1 MEREA
6 MPWWRGS
13 IGSRL
18 KPEMAKM
25 LRDYS
30 DISDDE
36 IEEHILAVRERAWQ
50 VRPFPC
56 LGQFG
61 FLLLRSPTLPTWP
74 QIESRVKEG
83 ATILDLG
90 CCFGQDLR
98 YLAASGAPT
107 EKMYASDLF
116 GEFWEISYDFFRDRS
131 RMKARFFQ
139 ADAFEA
145 TSSLKDLNGQIDIV
159 LATQFFH
166 LFDWDKQVEL
176 GVRILELTRPGAII
190 VGYQI
195 GSLFAA
201 EVATTEDGKKGSP
214 ENKRKYYHNSWSWKI
229 LWREVEKKSGIKCTV
244 QASLK
249 SLSAWHSEKEDYDW
263 MGFLARGLEFSVVRE

>member
-1 MEREA
+1 M
-6 MPWWRGS
+6 
-13 IGSRL
+13 
-18 KPEMAKM
+18 
-25 LRDYS
+25 
-30 DISDDE
+30 
-36 IEEHILAVRERAWQ
+36 
-50 VRPFPC
+50 RPFPC

-61 FLLLRSPTLPTWP
+61 FLLLRSPALPIWP

-116 GEFWEISYDFFRDRS
+116 GEFWEISYDLFQDRNK
-131 RMKARFFQ
+131 MKAQFFQ
-139 ADAFEA
+139 ADAFDANSPLEA
-145 TSSLKDLNGQIDIV
+145 LKGQIDIV

-166 LFDWDKQVEL
+166 LFDWNKQVEL

-190 VGYQI
+190 AGYQI
-195 GSLFAA
+195 GSWWAA
-201 EVATTEDGKKGSP
+201 EVATGKDGKKGST
-214 ENKRKYYHNSWSWKI
+214 ENERKYYHNIWSWKN
-229 LWREVEKKSGIKCTV
+229 LWKEVEKKTGIKCTV
-244 QASLK
+244 EASLK
-249 SLSAWHSEKEDYDW
+249 SLSAWHAEKEDYNW